1 MLMRQQP
8 QMALQQLNG
17 RRKWLQHDVQRGAKL
32 WPPQITQNQESAAV
46 RVLLIHYYMLRQT
59 DSLVVVTAK
68 KD

>member
-8 QMALQQLNG
+8 QMALQQLNR

-32 WPPQITQNQESAAV
+32 WPPQISKIYKSKGAV
-46 RVLLIHYYMLRQT
+46 IHCYILRRT
-59 DSLVVVTAK
+59 DSLVVVAAR